1 MIEIKN
7 LLFQPLTFHL
17 AGDGQGLH
25 LNPRERKSIGNE
37 QLSPEIASRD
47 KAESDFID
55 RDCKV
60 AGSLSEKRQVSR
72 EKIQDKIKGRWNAGV
87 PAHETEINHGRL
99 SFPGRLHA

>member
-37 QLSPEIASRD
+37 QLSPEIEAAEKRGLISLTETVKPQEVPAKAVESPVKKSKTKSKGNGTQASR
-47 KAESDFID
+47 
-55 RDCKV
+55 RT
-60 AGSLSEKRQVSR
+60 KRR
-72 EKIQDKIKGRWNAGV
+72 
-87 PAHETEINHGRL
+87 
-99 SFPGRLHA
+99 

>member
-37 QLSPEIASRD
+37 QLSPEIEAAAKRGLISLTETVKPPEASAKTGKPSAKKSTTKPKGDGTQTSR
-47 KAESDFID
+47 
-55 RDCKV
+55 RT
-60 AGSLSEKRQVSR
+60 KRR
-72 EKIQDKIKGRWNAGV
+72 
-87 PAHETEINHGRL
+87 
-99 SFPGRLHA
+99 

>member
-37 QLSPEIASRD
+37 QLSPEIEAAAKRGLISLTESAKPPEALLKTD
-47 KAESDFID
+47 KSPT
-55 RDCKV
+55 KK
-60 AGSLSEKRQVSR
+60 SKT
-72 EKIQDKIKGRWNAGV
+72 KPKGDG
-87 PAHETEINHGRL
+87 T
-99 SFPGRLHA
+99 

>member
-37 QLSPEIASRD
+37 QLSPEIEAAAKRGLISLTESAKPPETPPKTDKSPATKSKTKSKGDGTPTSR
-47 KAESDFID
+47 
-55 RDCKV
+55 RT
-60 AGSLSEKRQVSR
+60 KRR
-72 EKIQDKIKGRWNAGV
+72 
-87 PAHETEINHGRL
+87 
-99 SFPGRLHA
+99 

>member
-37 QLSPEIASRD
+37 QLSPEIEAAAKRGLISLAETVKPQEVPAKAVESAVKKSKTKSKGNGTQASR
-47 KAESDFID
+47 
-55 RDCKV
+55 RT
-60 AGSLSEKRQVSR
+60 KRR
-72 EKIQDKIKGRWNAGV
+72 
-87 PAHETEINHGRL
+87 
-99 SFPGRLHA
+99 

>member
-37 QLSPEIASRD
+37 QLSPEIEAAAKRGLISLTEMVKPPEASAKTGRSPAKKSTTKPKGDGTQASR
-47 KAESDFID
+47 
-55 RDCKV
+55 RT
-60 AGSLSEKRQVSR
+60 KRR
-72 EKIQDKIKGRWNAGV
+72 
-87 PAHETEINHGRL
+87 
-99 SFPGRLHA
+99 